1 MNMFLHGIEDFHIA
15 RGDTLT
21 SPAFIEHDELK
32 TFNVILA
39 NPPYSIKRWN
49 RKMFENDPY
58 GRNMFGTPTQGC
70 ADYAFEQHIIK
81 SLDKNNG
88 RSVVLWPH
96 GILFRDQ
103 EMKIRKKLI
112 EADLIEAVIGLGPNL
127 FYNSPM
133 ESCLLIC
140 KTKKRPN
147 QKGKILFINAVN
159 EVKRENSTSYL
170 TLEQIQKIFT
180 TYLDYLNNDGFSIVI
195 NNKKIEENNWNLS
208 ISLYIRPISNSIR
221 KTSTDSIENTIL
233 DWQTKSVELKKNLQE
248 ILNIE

>member
-1 MNMFLHGIEDFHIA
+1 
-15 RGDTLT
+15 
-21 SPAFIEHDELK
+21 
-32 TFNVILA
+32 
-39 NPPYSIKRWN
+39 
-49 RKMFENDPY
+49 
-58 GRNMFGTPTQGC
+58 
-70 ADYAFEQHIIK
+70 
-81 SLDKNNG
+81 
-88 RSVVLWPH
+88 
-96 GILFRDQ
+96 
-103 EMKIRKKLI
+103 MKIRKKLI